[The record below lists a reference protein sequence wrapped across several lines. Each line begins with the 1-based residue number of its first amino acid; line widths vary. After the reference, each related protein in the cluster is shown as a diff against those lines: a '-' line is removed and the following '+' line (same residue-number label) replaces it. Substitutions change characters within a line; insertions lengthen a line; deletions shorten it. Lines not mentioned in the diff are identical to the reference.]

1 MKMDT
6 QQPAPG
12 DRSTE
17 KHGDQPEKKES
28 KLMAGLKKVGFHVW
42 LAVMIIGGALA
53 FITALFLV

>member
-1 MKMDT
+1 MKP

-12 DRSTE
+12 ERAP
-17 KHGDQPEKKES
+17 GKKEGNTN
-28 KLMAGLKKVGFHVW
+28 KKKENKFLTGLKKVGFNVW

>member
-1 MKMDT
+1 MKPE
-6 QQPAPG
+6 QPAPG

-17 KHGDQPEKKES
+17 KDKGNRPEKKGR
-28 KLMAGLKKVGFHVW
+28 KFTDALKKVGFNVW